1 MKPWRAEGTEEDI
14 FNAIAC
20 IKAILTGKNQ
30 WTNEFNQNKPLQ
42 FIIIKMKY
50 QLQFTTLY

>member
-20 IKAILTGKNQ
+20 IKAIITGKNQ

-42 FIIIKMKY
+42 FIIIKVKY
-50 QLQFTTLY
+50 